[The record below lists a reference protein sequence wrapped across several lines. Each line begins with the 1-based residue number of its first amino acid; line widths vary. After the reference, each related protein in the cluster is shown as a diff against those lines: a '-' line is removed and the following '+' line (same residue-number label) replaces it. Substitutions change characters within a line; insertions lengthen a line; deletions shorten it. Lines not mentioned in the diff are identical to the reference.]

1 MIKKKIDP
9 SDRREYF
16 YGESVHE
23 YIGVLVEMIL
33 KIEESKEIGNLDKD
47 RIRVLLSDSIY
58 ILNTY

>member
-33 KIEESKEIGNLDKD
+33 SSVLGGTQYHESRWPRFLDWGSQ
-47 RIRVLLSDSIY
+47 LL
-58 ILNTY
+58 L